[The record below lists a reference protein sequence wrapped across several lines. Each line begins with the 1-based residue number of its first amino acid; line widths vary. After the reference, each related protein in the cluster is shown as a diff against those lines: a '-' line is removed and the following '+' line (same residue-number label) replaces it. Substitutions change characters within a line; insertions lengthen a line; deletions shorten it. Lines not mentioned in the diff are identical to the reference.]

1 MAKKRGLGKGLGAL
15 IPVSEPGPTEVP
27 VDAIAPNPM
36 QPRQRIA
43 REALEE
49 LAASIR
55 EHGLIQPLIVSQV
68 YPEPD
73 FGEASTVSSAEPLS
87 LAAEGMSDAE
97 AQRGAFDLRYQLI
110 AGERRL
116 EAAKLAGFTRV
127 PVIIREATPQE
138 MLELALVENIQR
150 ADLNPL
156 EQATAYRHLMD
167 DFGLTQER
175 VAERVGK
182 SRVAVA
188 NSVRLLRLPDE
199 IKSSLAQGQITEG
212 HARAILAS
220 DEPDGQRKVWK
231 AILKRGLNVRQTEEM
246 VRRLAA
252 GPRPKHPS
260 QPPSPETK
268 ALEDRFREALGT
280 KVQLFRSKRGGRLV
294 IHFYSEEDLQALYD
308 LIVKLRS

>member
-15 IPVSEPGPTEVP
+15 IPVSETGPTELP
-27 VDAIAPNPM
+27 VDAISPNPL
-36 QPRQRIA
+36 QPRQKIA
-43 REALEE
+43 PEELEE

-68 YPEPD
+68 
-73 FGEASTVSSAEPLS
+73 
-87 LAAEGMSDAE
+87 SDAE
-97 AQRGAFDLRYQLI
+97 TRRYQLI

-116 EAAKLAGFTRV
+116 EAAKLAGLAKV
-127 PVIIREATPQE
+127 AVVIREATPQE

-167 DFGLTQER
+167 DFGLTQEQ

-199 IKSSLAQGQITEG
+199 IKISLAQGQIAEG
-212 HARAILAS
+212 HARAILALDQP
-220 DEPDGQRKVWK
+220 DEQLTVWEEV
-231 AILKRGLNVRQTEEM
+231 LKRGLNVRQTEET
-246 VRRLAA
+246 VRRLVA
-252 GPRPKHPS
+252 GPRPKRPDTS
-260 QPPSPETK
+260 SSPETR
-268 ALEDRFREALGT
+268 ALEDRFRETLGT

-294 IHFYSEEDLQALYD
+294 IHFYSEEDLQAIYD
-308 LIVKLRS
+308 VIVEKEET

>member
-15 IPVSEPGPTEVP
+15 IPVSEAGPTEVP
-27 VDAIAPNPM
+27 IDDIAPNPM
-36 QPRQRIA
+36 QPRQGLDL
-43 REALEE
+43 EALEE

-68 YPEPD
+68 
-73 FGEASTVSSAEPLS
+73 
-87 LAAEGMSDAE
+87 SDDVE
-97 AQRGAFDLRYQLI
+97 AQRYQLI

-116 EAAKLAGFTRV
+116 EAAKLANLTKV

-167 DFGLTQER
+167 DFGLTQEQ
-175 VAERVGK
+175 VAEKVGK

-199 IKSSLAQGQITEG
+199 VKGSLAQGQITEG
-212 HARAILAS
+212 HARAMLAL
-220 DEPDGQRKVWK
+220 DEPDGQRNVWK
-231 AILKRGLNVRQTEEM
+231 AVLGRGLNVRQTEEM
-246 VRRLAA
+246 VRRLTA
-252 GPRPKHPS
+252 GPRPRRLE
-260 QPPSPETK
+260 QPTSPETK

-280 KVQLFRSKRGGRLV
+280 KVQLFRSKHGGRLV

-308 LIVKLRS
+308 LVVRDVSP

>member
-15 IPVSEPGPTEVP
+15 IPISEPSPSEVP
-27 VDAIAPNPM
+27 VDAIEPNPL
-36 QPRQRIA
+36 QPRQSIA
-43 REALEE
+43 TEALEE

-55 EHGLIQPLIVSQV
+55 EHGLIQPLIVSQQ
-68 YPEPD
+68 
-73 FGEASTVSSAEPLS
+73 
-87 LAAEGMSDAE
+87 DAE
-97 AQRGAFDLRYQLI
+97 TQRYQLI

-116 EAAKLAGFTRV
+116 EAAKLAGLIRV

-167 DFGLTQER
+167 DFDLTQEQ

-212 HARAILAS
+212 HARAVLGL
-220 DEPDGQRKVWK
+220 DEPDEQQKVWK
-231 AILKRGLNVRQTEEM
+231 TILKRGLSVRQTEET

-252 GPRPKHPS
+252 GPKPKPKHPD

-268 ALEDRFREALGT
+268 ALEDQFREALGT

-294 IHFYSEEDLQALYD
+294 IHFYSEEDLQTIYD
-308 LIVKLRS
+308 LVVKRD

>member
-15 IPVSEPGPTEVP
+15 IPVSETGPTEVP

-36 QPRQRIA
+36 QPRQDLDL
-43 REALEE
+43 EALEE

-68 YPEPD
+68 
-73 FGEASTVSSAEPLS
+73 
-87 LAAEGMSDAE
+87 SDVE
-97 AQRGAFDLRYQLI
+97 AQPYQLI

-116 EAAKLAGFTRV
+116 EAAKLADLTKV
-127 PVIIREATPQE
+127 PVIIREASPQE

-167 DFGLTQER
+167 DFGLTQEQ

-199 IKSSLAQGQITEG
+199 IKGSLAQGQITEG
-212 HARAILAS
+212 HARAMLAL
-220 DEPDGQRKVWK
+220 DGPDGQRNVWK
-231 AILKRGLNVRQTEEM
+231 AIIGRGLNVRQTEEL
-246 VRRLAA
+246 VRRLTAE
-252 GPRPKHPS
+252 PRPKRLG

-294 IHFYSEEDLQALYD
+294 IHFYSEEDLQALCD
-308 LIVKLRS
+308 LVVGDI

>member
-1 MAKKRGLGKGLGAL
+1 MTKKRGLGKGLGAL
-15 IPVSEPGPTEVP
+15 IPVSEPGPTELP
-27 VDAIAPNPM
+27 VDTISPNPL
-36 QPRQRIA
+36 QPRQKMA
-43 REALEE
+43 PQELEE

-55 EHGLIQPLIVSQV
+55 EHGLIQPLIVSQ
-68 YPEPD
+68 
-73 FGEASTVSSAEPLS
+73 
-87 LAAEGMSDAE
+87 AADAE
-97 AQRGAFDLRYQLI
+97 AQRYQLI

-116 EAAKLAGFTRV
+116 EAAKLAGLARV

-167 DFGLTQER
+167 DFGLTQEQ
-175 VAERVGK
+175 AAQRVGK

-212 HARAILAS
+212 HARAILGL
-220 DEPDGQRKVWK
+220 DEPDDQQKIWK
-231 AILKRGLNVRQTEEM
+231 AILKRGLNVRQTEET
-246 VRRLAA
+246 VRRLVAE
-252 GPRPKHPS
+252 PKPKRPEQS
-260 QPPSPETK
+260 SSPETK

-294 IHFYSEEDLQALYD
+294 IHFYSEEELQAFYD
-308 LIVKLRS
+308 LVVREE

>member
-15 IPVSEPGPTEVP
+15 IPVSETGPTEVP
-27 VDAIAPNPM
+27 IDAIVPNPM
-36 QPRQRIA
+36 QPRQA
-43 REALEE
+43 LDLEALEE

-55 EHGLIQPLIVSQV
+55 EHGLIQPLIVSQMS
-68 YPEPD
+68 D
-73 FGEASTVSSAEPLS
+73 GEAQ
-87 LAAEGMSDAE
+87 G
-97 AQRGAFDLRYQLI
+97 YQLI

-116 EAAKLAGFTRV
+116 EAARLADLTKV

-167 DFGLTQER
+167 DFGLTQDQ

-199 IKSSLAQGQITEG
+199 IKGSLVQGQITEG
-212 HARAILAS
+212 HARAMLAL
-220 DEPDGQRKVWK
+220 DAPDGQRSVWK
-231 AILKRGLNVRQTEEM
+231 AVLGRGLNVRQTEEM
-246 VRRLAA
+246 VRRLTAA
-252 GPRPKHPS
+252 PGPKRLS

-294 IHFYSEEDLQALYD
+294 IHFYSEGDLQALCD
-308 LIVKLRS
+308 LIVGDI

>member
-1 MAKKRGLGKGLGAL
+1 
-15 IPVSEPGPTEVP
+15 
-27 VDAIAPNPM
+27 M
-36 QPRQRIA
+36 QPRQRLD

-55 EHGLIQPLIVSQV
+55 EHGLIQPLIVSQMA
-68 YPEPD
+68 D
-73 FGEASTVSSAEPLS
+73 
-87 LAAEGMSDAE
+87 AEG
-97 AQRGAFDLRYQLI
+97 QRYQLI

-116 EAAKLAGFTRV
+116 EAAKLAGLIKV

-167 DFGLTQER
+167 DFGLTQEQ

-212 HARAILAS
+212 HARAMLAL
-220 DEPDGQRKVWK
+220 DEPDDLQKVWK

-252 GPRPKHPS
+252 EPRPKQPG

-294 IHFYSEEDLQALYD
+294 IHFYSEEELQALYD
-308 LIVKLRS
+308 LLVGTQT

>member
-27 VDAIAPNPM
+27 VDAIAPNPL
-36 QPRQRIA
+36 QPRQNMA
-43 REALEE
+43 AEALEE

-68 YPEPD
+68 
-73 FGEASTVSSAEPLS
+73 A
-87 LAAEGMSDAE
+87 DAE
-97 AQRGAFDLRYQLI
+97 AQRYQLI

-116 EAAKLAGFTRV
+116 EAARLAGLARV

-167 DFGLTQER
+167 DFGLTQEQ

-182 SRVAVA
+182 SRAAVA

-199 IKSSLAQGQITEG
+199 IKNSLAQGQITEG
-212 HARAILAS
+212 HARAVLAL
-220 DEPDGQRKVWK
+220 DEPNSQRKVWK
-231 AILKRGLNVRQTEEM
+231 AILKRGLNVRQTEET

-252 GPRPKHPS
+252 GPK
-260 QPPSPETK
+260 PPAWPAT
-268 ALEDRFREALGT
+268 AARAT
-280 KVQLFRSKRGGRLV
+280 RSKARR
-294 IHFYSEEDLQALYD
+294 A
-308 LIVKLRS
+308 RP

>member
-15 IPVSEPGPTEVP
+15 IPISETGPTELP
-27 VDAIAPNPM
+27 VDAISPNPL
-36 QPRQRIA
+36 QPRQKIA
-43 REALEE
+43 PEELEE

-68 YPEPD
+68 RPEPFD
-73 FGEASTVSSAEPLS
+73 YAQDKP
-87 LAAEGMSDAE
+87 AEGVSEAE
-97 AQRGAFDLRYQLI
+97 VQRYQLI

-116 EAAKLAGFTRV
+116 EAARLAGLAKV

-167 DFGLTQER
+167 DFGLTQEQ

-188 NSVRLLRLPDE
+188 NSVRLLRLSDE

-212 HARAILAS
+212 HARAILAL
-220 DEPDGQRKVWK
+220 DHPDKQRSIWEEV
-231 AILKRGLNVRQTEEM
+231 LRRGLNVRQTEET

-252 GPRPKHPS
+252 GPKPKRPDTS
-260 QPPSPETK
+260 TSPETR
-268 ALEDRFREALGT
+268 ALEDRFREAIGT
-280 KVQLFRSKRGGRLV
+280 KVQLFRSRRGGRLV
-294 IHFYSEEDLQALYD
+294 IHFYSEEELQAFYE
-308 LIVKLRS
+308 LIVGDVRL

>member
-1 MAKKRGLGKGLGAL
+1 MTKKRGLGKGLGAL
-15 IPVSEPGPTEVP
+15 IPVSEPGPTELP
-27 VDAIAPNPM
+27 VDTISPNPL
-36 QPRQRIA
+36 QPRQKMA
-43 REALEE
+43 PQELEE

-55 EHGLIQPLIVSQV
+55 EHGLIQPLIVSQ
-68 YPEPD
+68 
-73 FGEASTVSSAEPLS
+73 
-87 LAAEGMSDAE
+87 AADAE
-97 AQRGAFDLRYQLI
+97 ASYQLI

-116 EAAKLAGFTRV
+116 EAAKLAGLTRV

-167 DFGLTQER
+167 DFGLTQEQ
-175 VAERVGK
+175 VSERVGK

-212 HARAILAS
+212 HARAILGL
-220 DEPDGQRKVWK
+220 DEPDDQQKIWK
-231 AILKRGLNVRQTEEM
+231 AILKRGLNVRQTEET
-246 VRRLAA
+246 VRRLVAE
-252 GPRPKHPS
+252 PKPKRPDQS
-260 QPPSPETK
+260 SSPETK
-268 ALEDRFREALGT
+268 ALEDRFREVLGT

-294 IHFYSEEDLQALYD
+294 IHFYSEEELQAFYD
-308 LIVKLRS
+308 LVVREE

>member
-15 IPVSEPGPTEVP
+15 IPVSETGPTEVP
-27 VDAIAPNPM
+27 IDAIVPNPM
-36 QPRQRIA
+36 QPRQGLDL
-43 REALEE
+43 EALEE

-68 YPEPD
+68 
-73 FGEASTVSSAEPLS
+73 
-87 LAAEGMSDAE
+87 SDVE
-97 AQRGAFDLRYQLI
+97 AQRYQLI

-116 EAAKLAGFTRV
+116 EAAKLADLTKV

-167 DFGLTQER
+167 DFGLTQEQ

-199 IKSSLAQGQITEG
+199 VKGSLAQGQITEG
-212 HARAILAS
+212 HARAMLAL
-220 DEPDGQRKVWK
+220 DEPDGQRNVWK
-231 AILKRGLNVRQTEEM
+231 AVLGRGLNVRQTEEM
-246 VRRLAA
+246 VRRLTA
-252 GPRPKHPS
+252 GPRPKRLE
-260 QPPSPETK
+260 QPPSSETK
-268 ALEDRFREALGT
+268 ALEDRFRAALGT

-294 IHFYSEEDLQALYD
+294 IHFYSEEDLQALYELMVRD
-308 LIVKLRS
+308 VSP

>member
-15 IPVSEPGPTEVP
+15 IPVSETGPTDLP
-27 VDAIAPNPM
+27 VDAISPNPL
-36 QPRQRIA
+36 QPRQKIA
-43 REALEE
+43 PEELEE

-55 EHGLIQPLIVSQV
+55 EHGLIQPLIVSQAR
-68 YPEPD
+68 PEPFD
-73 FGEASTVSSAEPLS
+73 SAQDKP
-87 LAAEGMSDAE
+87 AEGAADAE
-97 AQRGAFDLRYQLI
+97 TRRYQLI

-116 EAAKLAGFTRV
+116 EAAKLAGLAKV

-167 DFGLTQER
+167 DFGLTQEQ

-199 IKSSLAQGQITEG
+199 IKSSLAQGQVTEG
-212 HARAILAS
+212 HARAILGL
-220 DEPDGQRKVWK
+220 DEPDDQRKVWRI
-231 AILKRGLNVRQTEEM
+231 ILRQGLNVRQTEEA
-246 VRRLAA
+246 VRRLVA
-252 GPRPKHPS
+252 GPTPRQPA
-260 QPPSPETK
+260 QPPSPEVK
-268 ALEDRFREALGT
+268 ALENQFRAALGT

-294 IHFYSEEDLQALYD
+294 IHFYSEEELQALYD
-308 LIVKLRS
+308 FIMR

>member
-1 MAKKRGLGKGLGAL
+1 MTKKRGLGKGLGAL
-15 IPVSEPGPTEVP
+15 IPVSEPGPTELP
-27 VDAIAPNPM
+27 VDTISPNPL
-36 QPRQRIA
+36 QPRQKMA
-43 REALEE
+43 PQELEE

-55 EHGLIQPLIVSQV
+55 EHGLIQPLIVSQ
-68 YPEPD
+68 
-73 FGEASTVSSAEPLS
+73 
-87 LAAEGMSDAE
+87 AADAE
-97 AQRGAFDLRYQLI
+97 AQRYQLI

-116 EAAKLAGFTRV
+116 EAAKLAGLARV

-167 DFGLTQER
+167 DFGLTQEQ
-175 VAERVGK
+175 AAQRVGK

-212 HARAILAS
+212 HARAILGL
-220 DEPDGQRKVWK
+220 DEPDDQRKVWK
-231 AILKRGLNVRQTEEM
+231 AILRRGLNVRQTEET
-246 VRRLAA
+246 VRRLVAE
-252 GPRPKHPS
+252 PKPKRPEQS
-260 QPPSPETK
+260 SSPETK

-294 IHFYSEEDLQALYD
+294 IHFYSEEELQAFYD
-308 LIVKLRS
+308 LVVREE

>member
-15 IPVSEPGPTEVP
+15 IPVSETGPTELP
-27 VDAIAPNPM
+27 VDAISPNPL
-36 QPRQRIA
+36 QPRQKIA
-43 REALEE
+43 PEELEE

-68 YPEPD
+68 
-73 FGEASTVSSAEPLS
+73 
-87 LAAEGMSDAE
+87 SDAE
-97 AQRGAFDLRYQLI
+97 AQRYQLI

-116 EAAKLAGFTRV
+116 EAAKLAGLTRV
-127 PVIIREATPQE
+127 AVIIRGATPQE

-156 EQATAYRHLMD
+156 EQASAYRHLMD
-167 DFGLTQER
+167 DFGLTQEQ
-175 VAERVGK
+175 VADRVGK

-212 HARAILAS
+212 HARAMLGL
-220 DEPDGQRKVWK
+220 DELDEQRQIWEV
-231 AILKRGLNVRQTEEM
+231 ILKRGLNVRQTEET
-246 VRRLAA
+246 VRRLVA
-252 GPRPKHPS
+252 GPKPKRPDQS
-260 QPPSPETK
+260 SSPETQ
-268 ALEDRFREALGT
+268 ALEDRFREAIGT

-308 LIVKLRS
+308 LIVG